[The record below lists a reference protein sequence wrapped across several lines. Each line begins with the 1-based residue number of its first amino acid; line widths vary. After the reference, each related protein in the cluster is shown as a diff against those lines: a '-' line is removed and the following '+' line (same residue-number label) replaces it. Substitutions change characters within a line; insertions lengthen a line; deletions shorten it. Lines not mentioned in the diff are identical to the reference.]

1 MVYIGY
7 LLWRTIYYILAVPFF
22 FCKTLKRIATY
33 WLYLFWGIIYLN
45 NISKQLSLYSM
56 CFAIFLNK
64 YIYIYIM
71 CTLYTCQMRVSKFR
85 ASFSSWHATSCPRDW
100 YRHLSDICQRLPDD
114 MSKVVSESVAI
125 TISRFTS
132 ELVKQCVRVYSSP
145 EIRRSKCGNKCQ
157 NECCMKLPDKCLNIY
172 IYI

>member
-1 MVYIGY
+1 MFCY
-7 LLWRTIYYILAVPFF
+7 FF
-22 FCKTLKRIATY
+22 
-33 WLYLFWGIIYLN
+33 
-45 NISKQLSLYSM
+45 
-56 CFAIFLNK
+56 K

-85 ASFSSWHATSCPRDW
+85 VCFSSWHAKSCPRDW

-145 EIRRSKCGNKCQ
+145 EIRRSKCGNTCQ
-157 NECCMKLPDKCLNIY
+157 NECCVKLPDKCLHTLYIY
-172 IYI
+172 IYYDNIIFIYTYVYMSPSNCYCSFFFLLGSLLESMSE

>member
-1 MVYIGY
+1 
-7 LLWRTIYYILAVPFF
+7 
-22 FCKTLKRIATY
+22 
-33 WLYLFWGIIYLN
+33 
-45 NISKQLSLYSM
+45 
-56 CFAIFLNK
+56 
-64 YIYIYIM
+64 M

-145 EIRRSKCGNKCQ
+145 EIRRSTCGNKCQ

-172 IYI
+172 TIIYYIYENTIYIFHLQIVIVVYFSLGSLLESMSE

>member
-1 MVYIGY
+1 
-7 LLWRTIYYILAVPFF
+7 
-22 FCKTLKRIATY
+22 
-33 WLYLFWGIIYLN
+33 
-45 NISKQLSLYSM
+45 
-56 CFAIFLNK
+56 
-64 YIYIYIM
+64 M

-172 IYI
+172 NYIYIWEHNIYIYISPSNCYCSLFFVRVIVGIHVWINVRTCVETYLYTDMFYVGVSSFC